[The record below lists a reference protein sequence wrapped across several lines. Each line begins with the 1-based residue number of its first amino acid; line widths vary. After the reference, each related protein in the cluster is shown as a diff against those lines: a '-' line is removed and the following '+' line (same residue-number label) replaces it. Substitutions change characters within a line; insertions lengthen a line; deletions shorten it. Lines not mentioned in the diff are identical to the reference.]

1 MEGLKIVANEMLPVY
16 EGPHGEKFVDAREL
30 HEELMV
36 GKDFTTWIKDR
47 LHKYGFIEDEDFYLT
62 LTKIG
67 ERKNVT
73 KADYILKLDVAKEI
87 AMVQNNEMGR
97 AIRKYFI
104 EVEKRF
110 RDQQPKTQLEVL
122 QASINQLVDQER
134 RLSAVETRL
143 IETEKKQDNIT
154 EILSLNP
161 TEWRKKVNI
170 IINKIANSI
179 GGGQAFQDI
188 RKESYQRL
196 EERGNY
202 KLSVRLT
209 NKQRKMALEGV
220 SKSRI
225 DKVNFLD
232 VIADDARLTEIYLS
246 VVKEMAVKYQVEVD
260 VPA

>member
-1 MEGLKIVANEMLPVY
+1 MEGLKVVANEMLPVY
-16 EGPHGEKFVDAREL
+16 EGQQGEKFVDAREL
-30 HEELMV
+30 HGKLMV
-36 GKDFTTWIKDR
+36 GKDFSNWIKDR
-47 LHKYGFIEDEDFYLT
+47 IDKYGFIEGEDFTPILAKSDSGRPRTEYLLT
-62 LTKIG
+62 LDTS
-67 ERKNVT
+67 
-73 KADYILKLDVAKEI
+73 KEI